1 MTTTPHDAYHPPH
14 HHSTNATN
22 HDVVILLDED
32 HQAIGTAPRATV
44 HTSTTPR
51 HLAFSCYLLN
61 DDGEL
66 LVTRR
71 ALSKKTW
78 PGVWTNSFCG
88 HPRPGESF
96 HDALTRYAQLELGI
110 TDIHSIS
117 VALPDFEYT
126 ATDAS
131 GIIENEYCP
140 VFYARTSQQP
150 TPNPDEVA
158 EYAWTPFPTYVHA
171 ASITPFLLSPWSV
184 AQTAQLHNRGG
195 THVR

>member
-1 MTTTPHDAYHPPH
+1 M
-14 HHSTNATN
+14 
-22 HDVVILLDED
+22 VILLDED

-44 HTSTTPR
+44 HTPTTPR

-131 GIIENEYCP
+131 GIIENSTAP
-140 VFYARTSQQP
+140 SFTLAPPNNPPP
-150 TPNPDEVA
+150 TPTKLPN
-158 EYAWTPFPTYVHA
+158 TRGRR
-171 ASITPFLLSPWSV
+171 SPPMSMP
-184 AQTAQLHNRGG
+184 HRSP
-195 THVR
+195 HFS